1 MIFNNLNFR
10 FMKKIVFL
18 LIISFLAIG
27 LFAQDEESKKE
38 GYVFTMVKEVKT
50 TPVKDQYRAGTCW
63 SYSGIAFV
71 EAELLRMGKP
81 EFDLAELYVVRKAY
95 EEKAEKYIRMHG
107 TINMGAGGAF
117 HDVFNVIKKYGIVP
131 EEVYKGLNYGEDNHV
146 HGELD
151 AVLKAFV
158 DAVKEN
164 PNKKLST
171 AWKRAVNAILDEY
184 LGKEPEKFTY
194 KGVEYT
200 PQSFAKFLGINTD
213 DYINITS
220 YTHHPFYTQ
229 FILEIPDNWA
239 WGTSYNLP
247 LDEMMQIIDN
257 ALNNGYTVCW
267 GADVS
272 EKGFKWTKGIA
283 VVPAEDRPDLD
294 GLERARWEKLTQKEK
309 DNLLYSLDKPMPEK
323 TITQELR
330 QIAFDNYQ
338 TTDDHGM
345 LISGIAKDQNGTK
358 YYYVKNSWNT
368 TNEYNGFFYA
378 SEAYVRYKTMNIIV
392 HKDAIPK
399 DIRKKLN
406 IK

>member
-1 MIFNNLNFR
+1 
-10 FMKKIVFL
+10 MKKFILL
-18 LIISFLAIG
+18 LIIPFLTLG
-27 LFAQDEESKKE
+27 LFAQDEESQKE

-117 HDVFNVIKKYGIVP
+117 HDVFDVIKKYGIVP
-131 EEVYKGLNYGEDNHV
+131 EEVFKGLNYGEDNHV

-239 WGTSYNLP
+239 WGFSYNLP
-247 LDEMMQIIDN
+247 LDEMMQVIDN
-257 ALNNGYTVCW
+257 AINTGYTVCW

-272 EKGFKWTKGIA
+272 EKGFKWSKGIA

-323 TITQELR
+323 SITQEIR

-378 SEAYVRYKTMNIIV
+378 SETYVKYKTMNIVV

>member
-1 MIFNNLNFR
+1 
-10 FMKKIVFL
+10 MKKIVLFL
-18 LIISFLAIG
+18 IVPLFTLG

-63 SYSGIAFV
+63 SYSGIAFI
-71 EAELLRMGKP
+71 EAELLRMGKS

-107 TINMGAGGAF
+107 TINMGAGGSF
-117 HDVFNVIKKYGIVP
+117 HDVFDVMKKYGIVP
-131 EEVYKGLNYGEDNHV
+131 EDVYKGLNYGEDNHV

-200 PQSFAKFLGINTD
+200 PQSFAKFLEINTD

-247 LDEMMQIIDN
+247 LDEMMQVIDN
-257 ALNNGYTVCW
+257 AINNGYTVCW

-323 TITQELR
+323 TITQEIR

-368 TNEYNGFFYA
+368 TNDYNGFFYA
-378 SEAYVRYKTMNIIV
+378 SEAYVRYKTMNIVV